1 MIVVAVVAIAEAE
14 AEGVNITNDVL
25 AAEKEIDDMRKDGIA
40 AGVPKKSDEEATEP
54 VAVNKVEIRTMT
66 VPMNVNLSLSP
77 Q

>member
-1 MIVVAVVAIAEAE
+1 VIVVAVVAIAEAE

>member
-14 AEGVNITNDVL
+14 AEGVNITNDVR